1 MNKSIQHFIEFGTA
15 KIEENMICYAE
26 NPTRIAEMVYGVEAA
41 VTELGRNM
49 ISEEW
54 ETLDEIIRNDSN
66 RKKSWHVVRR
76 DETTLVTHL
85 GPVKYKKTLFRHK
98 ETGEYA
104 YLLDKIMGLAPHTR
118 MTEDAVAKVLE
129 EAVQTSYQKGG
140 ENACI
145 TIDDVSK
152 QTVLNKLHVL
162 EFPEVSQNDERKE
175 LPYLYIDCDE
185 DHVSLQFLESREETL
200 EDWKRKNVM
209 PKLVYVYEGI
219 TDESGRNKLVNPKY
233 FGGVYDG
240 PDGVESLWKEV
251 KHYIENNSDVEKIDK
266 IYINGDGA
274 GWIRSGTKY
283 IPGGEFVL
291 DKFHMHKYII
301 KATSHLWDSVDDAR
315 SMLYRAIHKKKK
327 WMAEDTFN
335 RILEVTEDESRR
347 RTVET
352 AKKYILNN
360 WSGIMHQVKAKDVNF
375 GCSAE
380 GHVSHIFSDRMSS
393 RPLGWSRTG
402 ADKMARL
409 RVYRANKGNMLDLVR
424 YQKLEKAAGAEEEVI
439 FTSSQ
444 MFTEERRQRSKL
456 GELYGLK
463 LYSIPYPN
471 IKKMVYFKS
480 HITGL

>member
-1 MNKSIQHFIEFGTA
+1 M
-15 KIEENMICYAE
+15 
-26 NPTRIAEMVYGVEAA
+26 
-41 VTELGRNM
+41 
-49 ISEEW
+49 
-54 ETLDEIIRNDSN
+54 
-66 RKKSWHVVRR
+66 
-76 DETTLVTHL
+76 
-85 GPVKYKKTLFRHK
+85 
-98 ETGEYA
+98 
-104 YLLDKIMGLAPHTR
+104 
-118 MTEDAVAKVLE
+118 
-129 EAVQTSYQKGG
+129 
-140 ENACI
+140 
-145 TIDDVSK
+145 
-152 QTVLNKLHVL
+152 
-162 EFPEVSQNDERKE
+162 
-175 LPYLYIDCDE
+175 
-185 DHVSLQFLESREETL
+185 TL

-251 KHYIENNSDVEKIDK
+251 KHYIENNYDVEKIDK

-347 RTVET
+347 RTVDT